1 MPALPSGSGTG
12 GFFQQH
18 SKAVI
23 MKDIYEAAGKRE
35 LFIDD
40 FLIEQKRG
48 LSFRQHSP
56 VEQPSCPDKPVGHYL
71 TVMKDPEK
79 YWIFYRDVDSIY
91 KGP

>member
-1 MPALPSGSGTG
+1 ME
-12 GFFQQH
+12 
-18 SKAVI
+18 
-23 MKDIYEAAGKRE
+23 DIYDAAGKRE

-40 FLIEQKRG
+40 FLIARKRG
-48 LSFRQHSP
+48 LSFRQHAP
-56 VEQPSCPDKPVGHYL
+56 VELASDPNKPVGHYL